1 MAGQLS
7 LDGSPQVRVK
17 QEEEKMKSRKI
28 LCIAAIVA
36 SLILTTIIPPA
47 FAGGTIKLGEIN
59 TYSKLTNFTFPY
71 RNGWKL
77 ALEEINKAGGING
90 KKLEVISRDDAGKP
104 GNAVRI
110 AKELIT
116 KDKVVL
122 LMGSFFSHVGL
133 AITDFAKRNKVFYLA
148 AEPLSD
154 ALVWAKGN
162 RYTFRLRPSTY
173 MQAAM
178 LAEEAAKN
186 PAKRWATI
194 APNYAYGKD
203 AVKAFKK
210 VLKAK
215 RPDVKFVAEQWP
227 ALFKINAG
235 AEIQALKRAN
245 PEAIFN
251 VTFGSDLAKFVREGK
266 LRGFFK
272 NRFVASMLT
281 GEPEYLDPLK
291 GEAPVGWLVTGY
303 PWYAI
308 KTKAHMK
315 FLKAYEAKYHTYPR
329 TGSVVGYE
337 MLMAIAHMLKKAKST
352 DTEKMVD
359 AMEGLTFNGVFGPI
373 TFRKIDHQSTM
384 GAYVGYTAL
393 KDGKGIMV
401 KWKYCDG
408 KNYLPSDEEV
418 KKLRP

>member
-1 MAGQLS
+1 
-7 LDGSPQVRVK
+7 
-17 QEEEKMKSRKI
+17 MKTSKTI
-28 LCIAAIVA
+28 LTAIVA
-36 SLILTTIIPPA
+36 LCLMMLFSIPSA
-47 FAGGTIKLGEIN
+47 LAGGTIKVGEIN

-90 KKLEVISRDDAGKP
+90 KKLEVVSRDDAGKP

-110 AKELIT
+110 AKELVT

-133 AITDFAKRNKVFYLA
+133 ALTDFAKRNKVFYLA

-154 ALVWAKGN
+154 AVVWAKGN

-178 LAEEAAKN
+178 LADEAAKN

-215 RPDVKFVAEQWP
+215 RPDVTFVAEQWP

-272 NRFVASMLT
+272 GKFVASMLT

-308 KTKAHMK
+308 KTKAHTK
-315 FLKAYEAKYHTYPR
+315 FLKAYEAKYKTYPR

-337 MLMAIAHMLKKAKST
+337 MLMSIAHMLKKAKST
-352 DTEKMVD
+352 DTEKMVE

-373 TFRKIDHQSTM
+373 TYRKIDHQSTM